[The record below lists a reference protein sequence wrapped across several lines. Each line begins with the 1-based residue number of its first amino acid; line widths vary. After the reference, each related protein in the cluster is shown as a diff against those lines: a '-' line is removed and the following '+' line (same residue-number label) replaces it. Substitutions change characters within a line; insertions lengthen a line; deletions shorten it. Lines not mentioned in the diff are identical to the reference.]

1 MNTTNESNGWRL
13 IGAGILLL
21 ILLVLWLMGL
31 GPSFSGDKASCCGV
45 SIAENQA
52 APPVTPVA
60 QSPVNVGFKAEDG
73 KVILT
78 GEMPTEA
85 ERHNAFNA
93 ATAVFGAG
101 NVIDKLTVWK
111 DSGLPGW
118 WQNIGKALGWV
129 KGSADF
135 GISQQGDKIT
145 LTGTVA
151 SEADKL
157 AKEAEIKAL
166 LGAGG
171 SIDNMMSV
179 SQAAAASPTPGPIV
193 NVPPPVKTETPVAAT
208 PEIPPCSKDMNVAIS
223 FNLNSAGLSAEGKKQ
238 LDQMAA
244 CITSPTEVAGHT
256 DNTGEAS
263 YNKMLSKARAKAVV
277 KYLNSIKP
285 DTGKLLSTAG
295 YGETK
300 PIADN
305 ATRAGR
311 AKNRRIE
318 FAAK

>member
-13 IGAGILLL
+13 MGAGILLL
-21 ILLVLWLMGL
+21 ILLVLWIMGL
-31 GPSFSGDKASCCGV
+31 GPSFSGDKVGCCGV
-45 SIAENQA
+45 PVAENQA

-85 ERHNAFNA
+85 ERHIALNT

-101 NVIDKLTVWK
+101 NEIDKLTVWK
-111 DSGLPGW
+111 DSSLPGW
-118 WQNIGKALGWV
+118 WQNIGKVLGWV
-129 KGSADF
+129 KSGTDF

-145 LTGTVA
+145 LTGSAA

-157 AKEAEIKAL
+157 AKEAGIKAL

-171 SIDNMMSV
+171 SLDNLMSV
-179 SQAAAASPTPGPIV
+179 SQAAGASPMLEPVV
-193 NVPPPVKTETPVAAT
+193 NEPPPAKTEPPVTAA
-208 PEIPPCSKDMNVAIS
+208 PEIPPCSRDMNVAIA
-223 FNLNSAGLSAEGKKQ
+223 FNLNSTGLSTEGKKQ
-238 LDQMAA
+238 LDQLAA
-244 CITSPTEVAGHT
+244 CITSPTVVAGHT

-263 YNKMLSKARAKAVV
+263 YNMMLSKARAMVVV

-285 DTGKLLSTAG
+285 DSAKQLSTAG
-295 YGETK
+295 YGESK

-318 FAAK
+318 FVAK